1 MACFVQLHMLFT
13 LLESSSPW
21 RCRHW
26 SAGKCV
32 DTCVGAEKPI
42 ATNVHVLLEHT
53 TIRYLNA
60 EVFHLESEARR
71 KSSSRSE
78 VSKRPHCQGQ
88 L

>member
-1 MACFVQLHMLFT
+1 MLFT
-13 LLESSSPW
+13 LLESNSSLAM
-21 RCRHW
+21 
-26 SAGKCV
+26 SSLVGGKLV
-32 DTCVGAEKPI
+32 DTCVAAEKPI
-42 ATNVHVLLEHT
+42 ATNIHVLLEHT

-71 KSSSRSE
+71 KSSSRVE